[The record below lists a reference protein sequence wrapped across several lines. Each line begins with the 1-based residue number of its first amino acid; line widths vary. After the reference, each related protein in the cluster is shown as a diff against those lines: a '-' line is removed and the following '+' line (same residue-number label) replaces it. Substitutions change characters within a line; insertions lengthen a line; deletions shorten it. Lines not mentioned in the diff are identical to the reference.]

1 MFKKVWNSGV
11 FTAFS
16 RWSLDNNCEMEE
28 MVALFL
34 PFYVEFT

>member
-1 MFKKVWNSGV
+1 MFKEFRGIGV

-28 MVALFL
+28 MVALFH

>member
-1 MFKKVWNSGV
+1 MFKEVWSSRV
-11 FTAFS
+11 STAFS

-34 PFYVEFT
+34 PFYVEIT